1 MFLLRLIGAA
11 TSACKEKDL
20 DMNRITIF
28 ACAVTIACVAFPP
41 QAESKPH
48 KKRQQP
54 AGGNDNAGQHDQQG
68 QGRQNRQENQPN
80 GDQQASA
87 GQQQQDGSQQQDRQQ
102 AREQRQQKREEAR
115 REHEEKREAR
125 QQHRIEQGVKHG
137 ELTKD
142 EIGKLQKQE
151 DGIKSLRKQFE
162 SDGKLSKDEGKK
174 LNQALD
180 DASAQI
186 WAQRHDTE
194 GNQKNV
200 VRLGKDVF
208 AKDEITRRIESG
220 EMSHAEARAFLDDFH
235 HMVNLKR
242 RLATDDLSDQQRG
255 DLQGQYND
263 LLNKYFFMKDA

>member
-1 MFLLRLIGAA
+1 MG
-11 TSACKEKDL
+11 
-20 DMNRITIF
+20 IF
-28 ACAVTIACVAFPP
+28 ACALAIACFAFGS

-48 KKRQQP
+48 KKRHP
-54 AGGNDNAGQHDQQG
+54 DPGGADNAAQHDQQD
-68 QGRQNRQENQPN
+68 RKNRPDKPD
-80 GDQQASA
+80 GDPQTSP
-87 GQQQQDGSQQQDRQQ
+87 GQQQAGAQQNEDHQQ
-102 AREQRQQKREEAR
+102 AREQRRQKREENR

-125 QQHRIEQGVKHG
+125 QQRRIEQGVKHG

-142 EIGKLQKQE
+142 ELSKLQKQE
-151 DGIKSLRKQFE
+151 DGLKSLRKQFE
-162 SDGKLSKDEGKK
+162 SDGKLSKDEGKT

-220 EMSHAEARAFLDDFH
+220 EMSHADARAFLDELH

-242 RLATDDLSDQQRG
+242 RLASDDLSDQQRG
-255 DLQGQYND
+255 ELQGQYND
-263 LLNKYFFMKDA
+263 LLNKYFFLKDASA